1 MTALR
6 TRPDP
11 AAPPGRW
18 TPIAQAV
25 AIASLVWPLMN
36 VARAQAPAQASPPA
50 SDVSSRTP
58 ADNAAAAQ
66 ALSFPPTLPGVRD
79 PKAPLYFEA
88 DELGGETGGRTT
100 AKGRVRLRQGDLTV
114 RADELEHT
122 QADNTARASGN
133 VRIIRQGSIFTG
145 PSMSLKLD
153 TLEGSFESPRYWL
166 SRTQAGGAAK
176 RITFQ
181 GEDRLSA
188 TETSYTSCTPENTA
202 TGEMGTPA
210 WALRTRRIDLDF
222 AANEGRAEGAVI
234 AFQGVPI
241 LAAPT
246 LTFPLND
253 QRKSGWLPPSFTFDS
268 KSGLEL
274 SAPYYWNIAPE
285 RDATLAPTLATRRGL
300 GLDAEYR
307 YLAPQDKG
315 EVRVFGLPDDRVA
328 GRNRGQVDL
337 RHEGQAGAAGSLS
350 PTRYTIQW
358 QRVSDDD
365 YWKDF
370 GQTLSSKTPR
380 LLDSHVRVNRSLNE
394 RNWGLGESQTELY
407 AQLQTWQ
414 TLRDLDAGAPAE
426 SRIGEPYRREPQM
439 GVRSRGTSDNG
450 LVWSLQGEFNRFVHP
465 DTALV
470 SGNRVHATGQV
481 ERRFEF
487 DGLYVLPK
495 VMLQSTGYDIDR
507 GAGTGPRSASRT
519 LPTFSL
525 DSGLTFDRPVQMFG
539 RDLIQTLEPRLLYV
553 RTPYKDQS
561 QLPMF
566 DTAPRDFNQYAIYS
580 ENGFTGVDRI
590 SDANQVTFGVT
601 SRLLDERT
609 GAEAMRVG
617 IVQKM
622 LLSNQRINPNGSDPI
637 TSRFSD
643 LMLLGSTTVVP
654 YWYLDGTLQ
663 YNTEDGR
670 SEQGT
675 LGVRYT
681 PGDWRTVSTVYRY
694 TRGGSSQ
701 VELGWQW
708 PLAGRPRTAGQL
720 IAQSPLAA
728 DGSGMRAPGNCSG
741 AWYSVGRVAYSTRES
756 RFINTLMG
764 LEYDA
769 GCWIGRF
776 VAERVAIGQNEATV
790 RLMFQLE
797 LVGLSRLSL
806 GANPLRTLKDNI
818 PGYRLLRE
826 EGEVLPTGPSP
837 LFDPDD

>member
-1 MTALR
+1 MVEGVHAQT
-6 TRPDP
+6 
-11 AAPPGRW
+11 AAPP
-18 TPIAQAV
+18 P
-25 AIASLVWPLMN
+25 
-36 VARAQAPAQASPPA
+36 APG
-50 SDVSSRTP
+50 T
-58 ADNAAAAQ
+58 AAAAQ
-66 ALSFPPTLPGVRD
+66 VLSFPPTLPGVRD
-79 PKAPLYFEA
+79 PKAPLLFEA
-88 DELGGETGGRTT
+88 DELGGEAGIRTT
-100 AKGRVRLRQGDLTV
+100 AKGRVRLRQSDLTV

-122 QADNTARASGN
+122 QADNTARARGN

-153 TLEGSFESPRYWL
+153 TLEGSFEAPRYWL
-166 SRTQAGGAAK
+166 SRTQAGGSAE

-188 TETSYTSCTPENTA
+188 TNTSYTSCTPENTA
-202 TGEMGTPA
+202 SGDMGTPA
-210 WALRTRRIDLDF
+210 WALRTDRIDLDF

-234 AFQGVPI
+234 EFQGIPI
-241 LAAPT
+241 LAAPS

-337 RHEGQAGAAGSLS
+337 RHEGQAGSASSLS

-358 QRVSDDD
+358 LRVSDDD

-370 GQTLSSKTPR
+370 GQTISSKTPR
-380 LLDSHVRVNRSLNE
+380 LLDSHVRVNRTLNE
-394 RNWGLGESQTELY
+394 RNWGLGNSQTELY

-414 TLRDLDAGAPAE
+414 TLRDLDTSAPPE
-426 SRIGEPYRREPQM
+426 SRVGEPYRREPQL

-450 LVWSLQGEFNRFVHP
+450 LVWSLQGEFNRFAHP
-465 DTALV
+465 DRSWV
-470 SGNRVHATGQV
+470 SGNRVHAIGQV
-481 ERRFEF
+481 ERRFDF
-487 DGLYVLPK
+487 HGVYVQPK
-495 VMLQSTGYDIDR
+495 LMLQSTSYDLDR
-507 GAGTGPRSASRT
+507 GGLNTGPRSATRT

-525 DSGLTFDRPVQMFG
+525 DSGFTLDRPVQLFG
-539 RDLIQTLEPRLLYV
+539 RDLVQTLEPRLLYV

-561 QLPMF
+561 NLPMF

-590 SDANQVTFGVT
+590 SDANQVTLGVT
-601 SRLLDERT
+601 SRLLDDRT
-609 GAEAMRVG
+609 GAEALRVG
-617 IVQKM
+617 IVQKL
-622 LLSNQRINPNGSDPI
+622 LLSDQRINPNGSGPI

-643 LMLLGSTTVVP
+643 LMLLGSTTVIP
-654 YWYLDGTLQ
+654 HWYLDSTLQ
-663 YNTEDGR
+663 YNTEEGR

-708 PLAGRPRTAGQL
+708 PIAGRPRTATASQL
-720 IAQSPLAA
+720 IAQSPLAVE
-728 DGSGMRAPGNCSG
+728 GSGMRAPGSCGG
-741 AWYSVGRVAYSTRES
+741 AWYSVGRLAYSTRES
-756 RFINTLMG
+756 RFINALMG

-826 EGEVLPTGPSP
+826 EGEVVPTGPSP
-837 LFDPDD
+837 LYDPDD